1 MQVIFCSKCGQA
13 RGRHQAYGYY
23 CPDGN
28 GFHPTQ
34 KFQLQVNRL
43 CADKDT
49 QKAWT
54 KLGVANLEQEVA
66 RRVLKQVEGA
76 LSVFD
81 LSSSSVGKR
90 DLLDALEMI
99 KRGYDL

>member
-1 MQVIFCSKCGQA
+1 
-13 RGRHQAYGYY
+13 
-23 CPDGN
+23 
-28 GFHPTQ
+28 
-34 KFQLQVNRL
+34 
-43 CADKDT
+43 
-49 QKAWT
+49 
-54 KLGVANLEQEVA
+54 
-66 RRVLKQVEGA
+66 VEGA